1 MVEDIIIAP
10 SILASNFGKLATEIT
25 AVDKAGADW
34 IHLDIMDGHFVPN
47 LSFGPPIIE
56 EVRGASAKVFDAHLM
71 VSNPDRLLEAYAKA
85 GADSITVHAEACLQ
99 LERTVSRIR
108 ELGCRAGVALNPDT
122 APDCL
127 AFILDRIDLVLVMT
141 VNPGFGGQ
149 SFISAMVN
157 KIAIVKEMIGE
168 RDILIE
174 VDGGINV
181 ETAGVVAAAGANA
194 LVAGTAIFSGE
205 DASAYAGNITAIRQA
220 VVSTGNQGQ

>member
-1 MVEDIIIAP
+1 MKDIIIAP

-47 LSFGPPIIE
+47 LSFGPPVIKV
-56 EVRGASAKVFDAHLM
+56 VRGASAKVFDVHLM
-71 VSNPDRLLEAYAKA
+71 VSNPDRHLESYAEA
-85 GADSITVHAEACLQ
+85 GADFITVHAEACLQ

-108 ELGCRAGVALNPDT
+108 ELGCRAGVALKPDT

-149 SFISAMVN
+149 SFISAMVG

-168 RDILIE
+168 RDILIQ

-194 LVAGTAIFSGE
+194 LVAGTAIFSGK
-205 DASAYAGNITAIRQA
+205 DASAYAENITAIRQA
-220 VVSTGNQGQ
+220 VVSSGIKGQ